1 MVSTPSNFP
10 TLQHPLSVLQFH
22 SVLTLPGVSA
32 DPTRLQAQPNRTAL
46 HFGCSVCGVPTLLT
60 NFVQLRSSQNPL
72 LRFDNLLEWFTE
84 PRKAVHWLNG
94 QFIMKGYTQDQLD
107 GRDAQGEVQGK
118 GTGLLCH
125 FRGTLFQHLHMFSN
139 LEAIQTSLVRVFFCL
154 FFF

>member
-94 QFIMKGYTQDQLD
+94 QFIMEGCNSGTAGWKRYTGWGIGKGYRASVPLLGHTFPAPP
-107 GRDAQGEVQGK
+107 RVQQS
-118 GTGLLCH
+118 
-125 FRGTLFQHLHMFSN
+125 RSN
-139 LEAIQTSLVRVFFCL
+139 PNFFG
-154 FFF
+154 